1 MKGKRK
7 RLWRK
12 MCKDTTSLGAWSRML
27 HKWWRLDISKKEE
40 FDKKKIIDFCNAML
54 YNIEELFGMSTI

>member
-12 MCKDTTSLGAWSRML
+12 MCKDTSCLGEWL
-27 HKWWRLDISKKEE
+27 HKWWKLNVIEKNEYKKR
-40 FDKKKIIDFCNAML
+40 KKIVD
-54 YNIEELFGMSTI
+54 

>member
-12 MCKDTTSLGAWSRML
+12 MCKDTTSLGEWSRML
-27 HKWWRLDISKKEE
+27 HKWWKLDVLKKEE
-40 FDKKKIIDFCNAML
+40 FSKKES
-54 YNIEELFGMSTI
+54 Y